1 MTICGLGPS
10 SHLDSPSTCLA
21 SSDIPAFLLQAL
33 GTDGQGGILLSQFGG
48 ARGLCVM
55 ERESEM
61 GEQEAGVRTFCILVN
76 ALAACDS
83 SVVDCAL
90 WSGRMAVSDL
100 GPPCTCT
107 LDPGA
112 AARCRRGGWDWE
124 NKVLV
129 PAWVSHL
136 DGKGLWSDILL
147 AHLALGSEGHT

>member
-112 AARCRRGGWDWE
+112 AARCRRGGWELGEQGSSACLGFSPGWQRA
-124 NKVLV
+124 LV
-129 PAWVSHL
+129 RHS
-136 DGKGLWSDILL
+136 
-147 AHLALGSEGHT
+147 LGPSGSGI

>member
-1 MTICGLGPS
+1 MTICGLGLS
-10 SHLDSPSTCLA
+10 SRLDSPSTCLA

-33 GTDGQGGILLSQFGG
+33 GTDAQGGVLLSRFGG
-48 ARGLCVM
+48 AGGLCVM

-112 AARCRRGGWDWE
+112 AARCRRGGWE
-124 NKVLV
+124 LGEQG
-129 PAWVSHL
+129 S
-136 DGKGLWSDILL
+136 S
-147 AHLALGSEGHT
+147 AHLGFSPGWQRALVRHSLGPSGSGI